1 MPTHETAHDRHS
13 RRKGIRHSAKDPSAP
28 NAFQPSTDLHVC
40 IDGACCG
47 ERAIPCM
54 PVMSATISLELL
66 PVVGDPSVQDVSS
79 LSSDSSAFLTQLW
92 IVDLALNLFKSIQR
106 MIQRLGHSVLQLGVI
121 LELGW
126 TDEVRSRETDSIVA
140 IAQSNLLTSATASLR
155 WYSQSVRCPRL
166 MARVL
171 LERNRPSFR

>member
-1 MPTHETAHDRHS
+1 
-13 RRKGIRHSAKDPSAP
+13 
-28 NAFQPSTDLHVC
+28 
-40 IDGACCG
+40 
-47 ERAIPCM
+47 M

-66 PVVGDPSVQDVSS
+66 PVVGDPTVQDVTS
-79 LSSDSSAFLTQLW
+79 LSSDASGFLTQLC

-106 MIQRLGHSVLQLGVI
+106 MIQRLGHPVLQLGVI

-140 IAQSNLLTSATASLR
+140 IAQTNPLTSATASWR

-166 MARVL
+166 MARML